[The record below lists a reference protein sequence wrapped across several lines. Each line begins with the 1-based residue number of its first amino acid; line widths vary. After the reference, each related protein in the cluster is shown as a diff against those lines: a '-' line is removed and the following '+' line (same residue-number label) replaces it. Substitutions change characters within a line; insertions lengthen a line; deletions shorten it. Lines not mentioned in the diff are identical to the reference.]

1 MVRTGD
7 RTRLGRNAEVLSMTK
22 VSQPVVLTL
31 ALAFLGSAL
40 FAQTGTPPTTRT
52 PPAASATPAKAE
64 EPKAPVRPT
73 GVAATVN
80 GQAVPE
86 VAVARAM
93 LNVETRERDKA
104 RPEIVNFL
112 IDNTLVDQYLA
123 YLKIAVDPK
132 DVETQLAEFKT
143 EIRKHNQDYA
153 KFLVNLMLT
162 DEELKEQITAQLR
175 WEKFVN
181 SQSPDDKLKAYFEQN
196 IEMFDGTMVRAR
208 HILLAPKDEAG
219 KAEATKQLRE
229 LKAAIESEVAA
240 ALAKLPAD
248 ADNLTRQKQRERLLD
263 QAFAKAAQEKSVCDS
278 KRDGGDLNWFPRAG
292 TMVEP
297 FSKAAFAL
305 KPYQISDVVV
315 TEFGY
320 HLIMVTV
327 RKPGQPTKF
336 EDVKDAVKEVY
347 GGKLR
352 EAVTTQMRAR
362 AKIEIAPPK

>member
-1 MVRTGD
+1 
-7 RTRLGRNAEVLSMTK
+7 
-22 VSQPVVLTL
+22 
-31 ALAFLGSAL
+31 
-40 FAQTGTPPTTRT
+40 
-52 PPAASATPAKAE
+52 
-64 EPKAPVRPT
+64 
-73 GVAATVN
+73 
-80 GQAVPE
+80 
-86 VAVARAM
+86 
-93 LNVETRERDKA
+93 
-104 RPEIVNFL
+104 
-112 IDNTLVDQYLA
+112 
-123 YLKIAVDPK
+123 
-132 DVETQLAEFKT
+132 
-143 EIRKHNQDYA
+143 
-153 KFLVNLMLT
+153 MLT
-162 DEELKEQITAQLR
+162 EEELKEQITAQLR
-175 WEKFVN
+175 WEKFVS

-196 IEMFDGTMVRAR
+196 IETFDGSMVRAR

-229 LKAAIESEVAA
+229 LKAAIEAEVGA

-248 ADNLTRQKQRERLLD
+248 TDNLTRQKQRERLLD
-263 QAFAKAAQEKSVCDS
+263 QAFAKAAQEKSSCDS

-320 HLIMVTV
+320 HLIMVTA

-347 GGKLR
+347 GSKLR

-362 AKIEIAPPK
+362 AKIEIAPSK